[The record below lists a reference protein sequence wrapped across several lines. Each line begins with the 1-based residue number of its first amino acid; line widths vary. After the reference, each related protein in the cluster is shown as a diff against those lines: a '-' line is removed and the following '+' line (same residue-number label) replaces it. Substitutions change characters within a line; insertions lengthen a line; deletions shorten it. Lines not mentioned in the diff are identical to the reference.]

1 MRISPFV
8 LFLLCMAAA
17 IASLSALDL
26 TAIAE
31 NDAKALRDAVEK
43 EGGRVKGEPVVT
55 TATGPDGATTRVLS
69 FPTPDSFVDLPISPA
84 ANFWKMSGAILIDE
98 TPFTKVGG
106 AMFGVLFGQND
117 SVLAIIAG
125 KWSKVASPHLM
136 SGANT
141 LLQDVE
147 FQEGGVPQTGAWQK
161 ILLVLDGTEWK
172 LQIGDSFSKSGNIE
186 EDTRDALKRRTG
198 LSMRIGTF
206 TGSATLPDFTESQ

>member
-1 MRISPFV
+1 MTIRPFV
-8 LFLLCMAAA
+8 VFVLCMAAA
-17 IASLSALDL
+17 SASLSALDL
-26 TAIAE
+26 AAIAE

-43 EGGRVKGEPVVT
+43 EGGRVKGEPVIT
-55 TATGPDGATTRVLS
+55 TATGPDGTATRVLS
-69 FPTPDSFVDLPISPA
+69 FPTPDSFVDLPISPT
-84 ANFWKMSGAILIDE
+84 ANFWKMSGAILVDE
-98 TPFTKVGG
+98 PPFTKVGG

-161 ILLVLDGTEWK
+161 ILLALDGTEWK
-172 LQIGDSFSKSGNIE
+172 LQIGDAFSKSGNIE